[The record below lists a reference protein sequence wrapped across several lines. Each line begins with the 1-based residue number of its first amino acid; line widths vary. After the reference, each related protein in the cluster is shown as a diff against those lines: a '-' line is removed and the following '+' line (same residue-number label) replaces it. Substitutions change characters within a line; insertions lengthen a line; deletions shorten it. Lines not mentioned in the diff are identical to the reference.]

1 MEIFD
6 IRLVGI
12 NAESGQKLLFTI
24 GLVLFVIFAG
34 RLASWLTGL
43 ALNRIEEER
52 ARFWTRQLINVVA
65 AGVLILGLLSIWFDD
80 PTRLATGIGLVTAG
94 LAFALQRVITAVA
107 GYFIILRG
115 ETFSIGDRISFGSV
129 RGDVVKLSF
138 TQTTIMEMGQ
148 PASISQSPPPAWIQS
163 RQYTG
168 RVVTVSNAMIFDDPV
183 YNYSRD
189 FPYLWDEISLVVPYD
204 ADWQQAEQVLIEI
217 ARQHTFDIHDMSRE
231 ALATMRQRYFVHDA
245 SLSPQVYV
253 RIVEGGVELTVRFVV
268 AERGVRDIKDAAYR
282 DILRAFAEAGIEFV
296 SPTIEITEVP
306 PIRITEDGTSVDASR

>member
-12 NAESGQKLLFTI
+12 SAESGQKLLFTI
-24 GLVLFVIFAG
+24 SLVLFVVFAG

-43 ALNRIEEER
+43 ILNRIQQER
-52 ARFWTRQLINVVA
+52 ARFWTRQVINVVA
-65 AGVLILGLLSIWFDD
+65 AAVLILGLLSIWFDD

-115 ETFSIGDRISFGSV
+115 ETFSIGDRISFGTV

-148 PASISQSPPPAWIQS
+148 PASMSQSPPPAWVQS

-168 RVVTVSNAMIFDDPV
+168 RVVTVSNAMIFDEPV

-189 FPYLWDEISLVVPYD
+189 FPYLWDEISVIVPFD
-204 ADWQQAEQVLIEI
+204 ADWQRAEQILLEI
-217 ARQHTFDIHDMSRE
+217 ARKHTISTSEMGRE
-231 ALATMRQRYFVHDA
+231 ALEMMQRRYFVHAA

-253 RIVEGGVELTVRFVV
+253 RIVEGGVELAVRFVV
-268 AERGVRDIKDAAYR
+268 TERGARDIKDTAYR
-282 DILRAFAEAGIEFV
+282 EILQAFDDAGIEFV
-296 SPTIEITEVP
+296 ASTIKVTGMP
-306 PIRITEDGTSVDASR
+306 PVHISGNDSSIDAAR